1 METFALPGKTIR
13 IGGFRRMNKKFSKS
27 WIAAVNKTST
37 KLDALRDLQ
46 SEAHHQY
53 TKMHA
58 REREQPVAIM
68 LKTLMDIKIQEFEDA
83 IQASATDFEDTY
95 DPLGPGK
102 GKKGKVKKE
111 KK

>member
-1 METFALPGKTIR
+1 MDTFTLSGKTIT
-13 IGGFRRMNKKFSKS
+13 IGRSRRMNKKFSKN
-27 WIAAVNKTST
+27 WISAVNKTST
-37 KLDALRDLQ
+37 KLDVLRDLQ

-68 LKTLMDIKIQEFEDA
+68 LKALMDIKIQEFEDA
-83 IQASATDFEDTY
+83 IQASATDFESTY

-102 GKKGKVKKE
+102 GKKGKKE